1 MEGTRLWRWV
11 GCDVLSEH
19 DAQMVNNN
27 IFPALFI
34 IHHCRCHCSL
44 LKMPPNKLPYDI
56 EVPFRRPLREAFHHL
71 ACGLATHSFQVVVV
85 SIPSVI
91 PADGCLGK
99 EKYQPYGW
107 SWCGG
112 DVDVT

>member
-1 MEGTRLWRWV
+1 
-11 GCDVLSEH
+11 
-19 DAQMVNNN
+19 
-27 IFPALFI
+27 
-34 IHHCRCHCSL
+34 
-44 LKMPPNKLPYDI
+44 MPPNKLPYDI
-56 EVPFRRPLREAFHHL
+56 EVSFRRPLREAFHHL

-112 DVDVT
+112 DVDVTKVMWSSWCLAVSPVVLGGKRAHVPVKMRVVPRPQYGGR